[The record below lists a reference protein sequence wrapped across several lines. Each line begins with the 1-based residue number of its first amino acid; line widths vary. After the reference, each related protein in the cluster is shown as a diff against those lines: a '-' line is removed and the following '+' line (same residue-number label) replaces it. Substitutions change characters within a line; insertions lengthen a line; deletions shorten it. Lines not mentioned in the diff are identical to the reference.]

1 MATTTNYGWTT
12 PDDTDLVKDGASAI
26 RTLGSSVDTTTKNLN
41 PETTLGDLSFR
52 SSTSNVNTRIP
63 IGSSGQHLTV
73 VAGVPAWSTASDQT
87 PLTTKGDI
95 FTFSTL
101 DARLGVGANGTV
113 LQADSAEATGLKW
126 ATPSDQT
133 PLTTKGDLF
142 TFSTLDARLPV
153 GTNTHVL
160 TADSAE
166 ATGLKWAAPASGGG
180 MTLISETVASAS
192 TGISFTSIPGTYKQL
207 LLVFNGLYHS
217 GVGSQFN
224 PRFNASAVSEYV
236 NQGMKNGGTT
246 NANDTT
252 AIRPPEPVFG
262 EDATSSTNYNTING
276 YLLVDNYASTTKFK
290 YFQCGSAYLGTSFFF
305 IQGFGFWEN
314 TSAITSI
321 DITRVSGSATISNI
335 TNTTLRL
342 YGIS

>member
-12 PDDTDLVKDGASAI
+12 PDDTALVKDGASAI

-95 FTFSTL
+95 FTFSTI

-126 ATPSDQT
+126 ATPADQT

-142 TFSTLDARLPV
+142 TFSTIDARLGV
-153 GTNTHVL
+153 GTNNHVL

-166 ATGLKWAAPASGGG
+166 ATGLKWAAPATPSSGLNFISSTTFTAVSSQSFNSVFSATYRNYKLIISIDGSTAAQSGFRLRASGTDNSSSNYGQEFNFSTRSTLSRWDLMRIDNGEGG
-180 MTLISETVASAS
+180 TAIIDVINPFE
-192 TGISFTSIPGTYKQL
+192 TYKTN
-207 LLVFNGLYHS
+207 FNNQS
-217 GVGSQFN
+217 VGADDTNVDGNYSMG
-224 PRFNASAVSEYV
+224 RLTVSTSYDGFTIFPE
-236 NQGMKNGGTT
+236 GGTFT
-246 NANDTT
+246 
-252 AIRPPEPVFG
+252 G
-262 EDATSSTNYNTING
+262 
-276 YLLVDNYASTTKFK
+276 
-290 YFQCGSAYLGTSFFF
+290 
-305 IQGFGFWEN
+305 
-314 TSAITSI
+314 
-321 DITRVSGSATISNI
+321 RVSI
-335 TNTTLRL
+335 
-342 YGIS
+342 YGYGQ